1 MIGRVTATL
10 APPSNGHAP
19 SLLGRAV
26 RVGQPRRRLAGLGRA
41 LARGWAAVRPVALS
55 VAALCCGV
63 AAAFTV
69 ALWAGLAAA
78 MVGLLLLE
86 WRLSG

>member
-1 MIGRVTATL
+1 MTATL

-26 RVGQPRRRLAGLGRA
+26 ATGQPRRRLAAVGRA
-41 LARGWAAVRPVALS
+41 LARGWGAVRPVALS
-55 VAALCCGV
+55 VAALGCGV
-63 AAAFTV
+63 GAAATV
-69 ALWAGLAAA
+69 ATWAGLTAA

>member
-1 MIGRVTATL
+1 MTPTL

-26 RVGQPRRRLAGLGRA
+26 ATGQPRRRLATLGRA

-55 VAALCCGV
+55 VAGLGCGV

-78 MVGLLLLE
+78 MVACLLLE